1 MDVKKMLAGTLFL
14 PLLALAALSG
24 PAAAEQAAIQA
35 KPTMAKICTNC
46 HKPQPGSLYGT
57 FESVAMKSASIQL
70 KIDEV
75 TEIVRFGTGSLVVE
89 NAKGEDLE
97 KKLRSIKKGHEVRVE
112 VIELN
117 GVKTA
122 TRVVAKP
129 PVKVAKEQIVDTA
142 YMEKLIAQGQAK
154 GGYTLVDARPAPR
167 FQEGW
172 IPTAINIPYP
182 AFKKMTDKLPKE
194 KNALLVFYCSGVT

>member
-1 MDVKKMLAGTLFL
+1 MKVKKMLAGTLFL
-14 PLLALAALSG
+14 PLFALLALAG
-24 PAAAEQAAIQA
+24 AAAADQTD
-35 KPTMAKICTNC
+35 PPVRSTMAKICVNC

-57 FESVAMKSASIQL
+57 FESVAIKSASIQL
-70 KIDEV
+70 KIDEA
-75 TEIVRFGTGSLVVE
+75 TEIVHFGTGSLLVE
-89 NAKGEDLE
+89 NAKGENLE
-97 KKLRSIKKGHEVRVE
+97 KKLRAIRKGHEVRVD

-122 TRVVAKP
+122 TRLVVKP

-142 YMEKLIAQGQAK
+142 YVEKLIALGPVK

-172 IPTAINIPYP
+172 IPTAINMPYP
-182 AFKKMTDKLPKE
+182 AFKKMTDRLPKE
-194 KNALLVFYCSGVT
+194 KGALLVFYCSGVT